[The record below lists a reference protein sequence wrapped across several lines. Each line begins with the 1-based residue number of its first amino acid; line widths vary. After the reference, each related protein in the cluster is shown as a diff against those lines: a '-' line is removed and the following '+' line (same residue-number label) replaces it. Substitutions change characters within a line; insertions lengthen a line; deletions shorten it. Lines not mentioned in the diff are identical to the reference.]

1 MKQTSIWLIIATI
14 LVVSGTVT
22 FIIALSM
29 NNWDFKRFNT
39 TKYVTNTYEINDDFN
54 DLLLHTTE
62 ADIIFLP
69 SDDNICKVICYEA
82 ETAKHNVTVKDNALT
97 INVNDQ
103 RKWYN
108 YIGISLSS
116 PSITVYLPKSEYN
129 SLRVKTS
136 TGKTDIPSDF
146 NFDNADIYCTTGAVN
161 LLSPVANNIKIQTT
175 TGAIRV
181 KNITTDNL
189 ELSTTTGSI
198 SVDSV
203 KCTNDIK
210 IKVTTGST
218 TVKNT
223 HCNNFSSDGDTG
235 IISLDNLISDGN
247 FHIERSTGD
256 VKFKQCDA
264 SKILVKTS
272 TGNVSGS
279 LLSEKAFVT
288 KTSTG
293 TIKVPE
299 TTTGGKC
306 EITTSTGNIKIELP

>member
-1 MKQTSIWLIIATI
+1 MKKTAIWLIIATI
-14 LVVSGTVT
+14 LVVTGTVA

-29 NNWDFKRFNT
+29 NNWDFKRFDT

-62 ADIIFLP
+62 ADIIFMP

-82 ETAKHNVTVKDNALT
+82 ETAKHDVIVKDNALT
-97 INVNDQ
+97 INVDDQ

-108 YIGISLSS
+108 YINISLSS

-129 SLRVKTS
+129 SLSVKT
-136 TGKTDIPSDF
+136 
-146 NFDNADIYCTTGAVN
+146 N
-161 LLSPVANNIKIQTT
+161 

-210 IKVTTGST
+210 LDVTTGSV

-235 IISLDNLISDGN
+235 MLSLDNLISDGI
-247 FHIERSTGD
+247 FDIERTTGG
-256 VKFKQCDA
+256 VKFKHCDA
-264 SKILVKTS
+264 SEIYVKTS

-279 LLSEKAFVT
+279 LLSEKTFVT
-288 KTSTG
+288 ETTTG
-293 TIKVPE
+293 VVKVPKN
-299 TTTGGKC
+299 TTGGKC
-306 EITTSTGNIKIELP
+306 EITTTTGNIKIELTATEG